1 MANEAVK
8 FGFDQKVQT
17 RPSPEKING
26 VSLATVINN
35 VDPTGEARVQL
46 ILPWLPG
53 VMPWARV
60 ASPMAGM
67 LRGLFFMPQIGDEVL
82 VCFNQGDIREPFI
95 IGALWNTIDRPPTLL
110 PTDAITQRKIRTP
123 SGHELSF
130 DETTQSVTLTS
141 NMRARVTLDLL
152 KAELSTDAAS
162 VTIKTKTADPD
173 PLARDLLSAPDS
185 PVLLTDIVLA
195 GEPNQLVV
203 ISPRNEL
210 RVSLP
215 LWAQSKGPHRT
226 GVSEFFVSDP
236 QRLTA

>member
-82 VCFNQGDIREPFI
+82 VCFNQGDIREPFV

-110 PTDAITQRKIRTP
+110 PTDAVTQRKIRTP

-141 NMRARVTLDLL
+141 NMRARVTLDPL

-162 VTIKTKTADPD
+162 VTISQDGNVTITAAQKIS
-173 PLARDLLSAPDS
+173 LAAPVIEIKAASVLNVESAGTTA
-185 PVLLTDIVLA
+185 VKA
-195 GEPNQLVV
+195 GAACTVQGAVV
-203 ISPRNEL
+203 AIN
-210 RVSLP
+210 
-215 LWAQSKGPHRT
+215 
-226 GVSEFFVSDP
+226 
-236 QRLTA
+236 

>member
-8 FGFDQKVQT
+8 FGLRQNLQT
-17 RPSPEKING
+17 RPSPEKIEG

-67 LRGLFFMPQIGDEVL
+67 LRGLFFMPQIGEEVL
-82 VCFNQGDIREPFI
+82 VCFNQGDIREPFV

-110 PTDAITQRKIRTP
+110 PTEAVTQRKIRTP

-162 VTIKTKTADPD
+162 VTISQDGNVTITAAQKIS
-173 PLARDLLSAPDS
+173 LAAPVIEIKAASVLNVESAGTTA
-185 PVLLTDIVLA
+185 VKA
-195 GEPNQLVV
+195 GAACTVQGAVV
-203 ISPRNEL
+203 AIN
-210 RVSLP
+210 
-215 LWAQSKGPHRT
+215 
-226 GVSEFFVSDP
+226 
-236 QRLTA
+236 

>member
-82 VCFNQGDIREPFI
+82 VCFNQGDIREPFV

-110 PTDAITQRKIRTP
+110 PTDAVTQRKIRTP

-162 VTIKTKTADPD
+162 VTISQDGNVTITAAQKIS
-173 PLARDLLSAPDS
+173 LAAPVIEIKAASVLNVESAGTTA
-185 PVLLTDIVLA
+185 VKA
-195 GEPNQLVV
+195 GAACTVQGAVV
-203 ISPRNEL
+203 AIN
-210 RVSLP
+210 
-215 LWAQSKGPHRT
+215 
-226 GVSEFFVSDP
+226 
-236 QRLTA
+236 

>member
-8 FGFDQKVQT
+8 FGFAQKVQT

-60 ASPMAGM
+60 ASTMAGM

-82 VCFNQGDIREPFI
+82 VCFNQGDIREPFV

-110 PTDAITQRKIRTP
+110 PTDAVTQRKIRTP

-141 NMRARVTLDLL
+141 NMRARVTLDPL

-162 VTIKTKTADPD
+162 VTISQDGNVTITAAQKIS
-173 PLARDLLSAPDS
+173 LAAPVIEIKAASVLNVESAGTTA
-185 PVLLTDIVLA
+185 VKA
-195 GEPNQLVV
+195 GAACTVQGAVV
-203 ISPRNEL
+203 AIN
-210 RVSLP
+210 
-215 LWAQSKGPHRT
+215 
-226 GVSEFFVSDP
+226 
-236 QRLTA
+236 

>member
-110 PTDAITQRKIRTP
+110 PTDAVTQRKIRTP

-141 NMRARVTLDLL
+141 NMRARVTLDPL
-152 KAELSTDAAS
+152 KAELSTDAAT
-162 VTIKTKTADPD
+162 VTISQDGNVTITAAQKIS
-173 PLARDLLSAPDS
+173 LAAPVIEIKAASVLNVESAGTTA
-185 PVLLTDIVLA
+185 VKA
-195 GEPNQLVV
+195 GAACTVQGAVV
-203 ISPRNEL
+203 AIN
-210 RVSLP
+210 
-215 LWAQSKGPHRT
+215 
-226 GVSEFFVSDP
+226 
-236 QRLTA
+236 

>member
-82 VCFNQGDIREPFI
+82 VCFNQGDIREPFV

-110 PTDAITQRKIRTP
+110 PTDAVTQRKIRTP

-141 NMRARVTLDLL
+141 NMRARATLDLL

-162 VTIKTKTADPD
+162 VTISQDGNVTITAAQKIS
-173 PLARDLLSAPDS
+173 LAAPVIEIKAASVLNVESAGTTA
-185 PVLLTDIVLA
+185 VKA
-195 GEPNQLVV
+195 GAACTVQGAVV
-203 ISPRNEL
+203 AIN
-210 RVSLP
+210 
-215 LWAQSKGPHRT
+215 
-226 GVSEFFVSDP
+226 
-236 QRLTA
+236 

>member
-8 FGFDQKVQT
+8 FGFAQKVQT

-82 VCFNQGDIREPFI
+82 VCFNQGDIREPFV

-110 PTDAITQRKIRTP
+110 PTDAVTQRKIRTP

-141 NMRARVTLDLL
+141 NMRARVTLDPL

-162 VTIKTKTADPD
+162 VTISQDGNVTITAAQKIS
-173 PLARDLLSAPDS
+173 LAAPVIEIKAASVLNVESAGTTA
-185 PVLLTDIVLA
+185 VKA
-195 GEPNQLVV
+195 GAACTVQGAVV
-203 ISPRNEL
+203 AIN
-210 RVSLP
+210 
-215 LWAQSKGPHRT
+215 
-226 GVSEFFVSDP
+226 
-236 QRLTA
+236 

>member
-8 FGFDQKVQT
+8 FGLRQNLQT
-17 RPSPEKING
+17 RPSPEKIEG

-67 LRGLFFMPQIGDEVL
+67 LRGLFFMPQIGEEVL

-141 NMRARVTLDLL
+141 NMRARVTLDPL
-152 KAELSTDAAS
+152 KAELSTDAAT
-162 VTIKTKTADPD
+162 VTISQDGNVTITAIQKIS
-173 PLARDLLSAPDS
+173 LAAPVIEIKAASVLTVESAGTAS
-185 PVLLTDIVLA
+185 VKAGAACTVQGAIVA
-195 GEPNQLVV
+195 IN
-203 ISPRNEL
+203 
-210 RVSLP
+210 
-215 LWAQSKGPHRT
+215 
-226 GVSEFFVSDP
+226 
-236 QRLTA
+236 

>member
-60 ASPMAGM
+60 ASPMAGT

-82 VCFNQGDIREPFI
+82 VCFNQGDIREPFV

-110 PTDAITQRKIRTP
+110 PTDAVTQRKIRTP

-141 NMRARVTLDLL
+141 NMRARVTLDPL

-162 VTIKTKTADPD
+162 VTISQDGNVTITAAQKIS
-173 PLARDLLSAPDS
+173 LAAPVIEIKAASVLNVESAGTTA
-185 PVLLTDIVLA
+185 VKA
-195 GEPNQLVV
+195 GAACTVQGAVV
-203 ISPRNEL
+203 AIN
-210 RVSLP
+210 
-215 LWAQSKGPHRT
+215 
-226 GVSEFFVSDP
+226 
-236 QRLTA
+236 